1 MKQWFSY
8 SLATLAIFNTV
19 AAPVWA
25 AGKSPSAAD
34 RNNAQLAQYR
44 EFLEPQGYRLAME
57 TSGKKALVYDN
68 KSDKLVMEIPFA
80 EPSELRKFSPKN
92 LNQMLVDEMARVK
105 RSSKAAWSHSVKNLP
120 AESAIFFTAMGAVV
134 AGQLIANYSQ
144 NPIAMKQHIDH
155 SLSPLG
161 VFGFFTFMYSQGVT
175 SNLLSMYI
183 QNPRYHHMIPYLGM
197 TVGAFLQTYLSQV
210 ASDPNVM
217 ACAKTMLGAKVT
229 QKDLEAGVD
238 QDPCAKAY
246 EYLVVNKKIWE
257 FAPGIVSMLISSG
270 IAGVLQGAVTKA
282 VLRLTGVDIAMW
294 LAPGSMQ
301 LKGMRLLLVKGLQI
315 SVFVALDVW
324 LNRKVTYVWKNMYDG
339 ADFHDSNDRLN
350 EKINLMKK
358 SQWLASDKDLQL
370 ELKDFKKRMT
380 EWRMMNM
387 SEVYEAHQSWSEAL
401 LQLTSMF
408 NTSYGFYNTMVN
420 QIRTSRFNE
429 SPNKLLER
437 AYLFNG
443 VKAKELAE
451 GKEDIYLTNP
461 GMAEHMQ
468 VDTVSDVAN
477 QVNQF
482 LNSEFS
488 KDLLP
493 LERKTVST
501 LMSKLSSESRETMG
515 EGLVELQREY
525 ASTLQNI
532 TISDAYRS
540 LIRDTYSALGGPRPL
555 KEPGRGFLAAYEKAP
570 STADTL
576 KGTNFYRKVGSFLT
590 PNITDSLVMQM
601 ICGPD
606 LERGES
612 SVRNSFGYPAV
623 FLPPQIKNIQDQ
635 FAFCNPV
642 TPQEL
647 PVEHI
652 YATKIQSAS
661 KAQYQGALDYL
672 IHEARPSV
680 IGEKE
685 KATFPDWWTTK
696 TEAQMQKAF
705 EAYGRSYDEIVVKLI
720 ESVYLSGRS
729 VHNGRPLI
737 RNPLKTVEALLSDKE
752 FNRQMKGGPIYNG
765 AMNSAFQ
772 EERVYLNILEELLQP
787 KKEFKIDFA
796 TLLEKDQA
804 PQHVLTKEIEKQFA
818 ILNGLIKRIKVE
830 KIDGKNVVKSE
841 IENYQ
846 LEEQLQN
853 IQAALLKVSKALGVA
868 PESESE
874 IQVKLTPRQ
883 SEVAVT
889 VLEQLQSL
897 ASEVMMYGSIA
908 NAVSWD
914 KIRNLK
920 RLNMEQQQFNNS
932 TQEKLAKIRGVTL
945 PGKY

>member
-8 SLATLAIFNTV
+8 SLATLAIFNMV
-19 AAPVWA
+19 ATPVWA
-25 AGKSPSAAD
+25 AGTSPSAAD

-80 EPSELRKFSPKN
+80 EPTELRKFSPKN
-92 LNQMLVDEMARVK
+92 LNQMLIDEMARVK
-105 RSSKAAWSHSVKNLP
+105 SSSKAAWSHSVKNLP

-134 AGQLIANYSQ
+134 AGQLITNYSQ

-197 TVGAFLQTYLSQV
+197 TVGAFVQTYLSQI

-217 ACAKTMLGAKVT
+217 ACAKTMLGKKIT
-229 QKDLEAGVD
+229 QKDLESGVD

-270 IAGVLQGAVTKA
+270 IAAVLQGAVTKT

-301 LKGMRLLLVKGLQI
+301 LKGMRLLLIKGLQI

-339 ADFHDSNDRLN
+339 ADFHESNDRLN
-350 EKINLMKK
+350 EKMNLMKK
-358 SQWLASDKDLQL
+358 SQWLASDKDLQA

-387 SEVYEAHQSWSEAL
+387 SEVYEAHQSWTEAL
-401 LQLTSMF
+401 QQLTSMF
-408 NTSYGFYNTMVN
+408 NTSYSFYNTMVN

-437 AYLFNG
+437 SYLFNG
-443 VKAKELAE
+443 VKAKDLAE

-468 VDTVSDVAN
+468 ADTISDVASH
-477 QVNQF
+477 VNQI
-482 LNSEFS
+482 LNSDFN
-488 KDLLP
+488 KRLLP
-493 LERKTVST
+493 QERKKISSLVT
-501 LMSKLSSESRETMG
+501 KLSADSREVMG
-515 EGLVELQREY
+515 EGLLDLQTEY
-525 ASTLQNI
+525 VSTLQNI
-532 TISDAYRS
+532 TISEAYRS
-540 LIRDTYSALGGPRPL
+540 LIRDTYGALGGPRPL

-576 KGTNFYRKVGSFLT
+576 KGTNFYRQVGHFLT

-606 LERGES
+606 LEKGES

-623 FLPPQIKNIQDQ
+623 FLPPQIKNSQDQ
-635 FAFCNPV
+635 FTFCSPV
-642 TPQEL
+642 TPQAL
-647 PVEHI
+647 SVDHI
-652 YATKIQSAS
+652 YSTKIQSFS
-661 KAQYQGALDYL
+661 KEQYTGALDYL
-672 IHEARPSV
+672 VHEARSSV

-685 KATFPDWWTTK
+685 KSTFPEWWTTK
-696 TEAQMQKAF
+696 TEIQMQKAF

-720 ESVYLSGRS
+720 ESVYQSGRS
-729 VHNGRPLI
+729 FHNGRPLI
-737 RNPLKTVEALLSDKE
+737 RNPIKTVEAFFNDKE

-765 AMNSAFQ
+765 GMNSAFQ

-787 KKEFKIDFA
+787 KKEFQLDFA
-796 TLLEKDQA
+796 TLLEKEQA
-804 PQHVLTKEIEKQFA
+804 PQHALTKEIEKQFA
-818 ILNGLIKRIKVE
+818 ILNGLIQKIKIE
-830 KIDGKNVVKSE
+830 KVDGRNVVKSE

-853 IQAALLKVSKALGVA
+853 IQAALLKLSKALGVA
-868 PESESE
+868 PESGAE
-874 IQVKLTPRQ
+874 IQVKLNPRQ

-920 RLNMEQQQFNNS
+920 RLNLEQQQFNNS

-945 PGKY
+945 PGRY